1 MCVGQYSALQ
11 IQPALFCVPW
21 GGLGIKR
28 MDGCAIPQQFS
39 TSRQTSFLIIP
50 PKISKSFFFQ
60 FEFFLTS
67 YRTLKNQSIIPVVKL
82 MVSVITNTIISN
94 GGIPLILFLFPAIS
108 NRCIQKKG
116 INKLIFHKDIYME
129 GESLTPSLLDKHV
142 LPPSLIEIQPFR
154 GPSLQPFRFLSKR
167 NIIHQNTLDNIGCK
181 HQPMQM
187 NL

>member
-1 MCVGQYSALQ
+1 MDVPFHNNFRPQDKLFFNYS
-11 IQPALFCVPW
+11 
-21 GGLGIKR
+21 
-28 MDGCAIPQQFS
+28 
-39 TSRQTSFLIIP
+39 
-50 PKISKSFFFQ
+50 PKNFNKFFFQ
-60 FEFFLTS
+60 IEFFFTS

-82 MVSVITNTIISN
+82 MVSVITNKIISN

-116 INKLIFHKDIYME
+116 INKLTFHKDIYME